1 MMNNRAVLQLVILVP
16 LLAAGLAVWLVVKND
31 AGDSERDSQ
40 HQGMRDSTVEMR
52 SLSCSRPDRN
62 PQEPIWQPGQGRDEL
77 AVLITAAKAGDRG
90 AAWNLYQAIHFCF
103 GVPDS
108 DRDLRREL
116 NRRARKE
123 QPDTSVAEHEQYI
136 PDKAAEVVQRYEEQL
151 RSMYEKCK
159 DVPRTAGTAY
169 DWLQRAA
176 AGGHAD
182 ARIEFYQQGL
192 RYAGDS
198 QADRA
203 RHVDAAKDFLG
214 QSLAAGD
221 GRALP
226 RLGQILRHEPAISAR
241 SMTPDLVEVYALFYA
256 AIFYAGYHD
265 SMNDW
270 RPAWTGFLEDADK
283 ILSREQIEQGQRRAM
298 KHLEAVGCEPN

>member
-1 MMNNRAVLQLVILVP
+1 MNNRAVLQLLILVP

-31 AGDSERDSQ
+31 AGESERDSQ
-40 HQGMRDSTVEMR
+40 RQKMRDSTVGMR

-62 PQEPIWQPGQGRDEL
+62 PPDPIWRPGQGREEL
-77 AVLITAAKAGDRG
+77 AALVASADSGNAD

-108 DRDLRREL
+108 DRDLRRKL
-116 NRRARKE
+116 NRRGDADH
-123 QPDTSVAEHEQYI
+123 PDTAVTEHEQYVSAN
-136 PDKAAEVVQRYEEQL
+136 AAEVLQRYEKQI
-151 RSMYEKCK
+151 RAKYEKCK

-176 AGGHAD
+176 VGGQPD
-182 ARIEFYQQGL
+182 ARVDFYQQGL
-192 RYAGDS
+192 RYAGDG

-203 RHVDAAKDFLG
+203 RHVDMAKDFLR
-214 QSLAAGD
+214 QSLVDGD

-241 SMTPDLVEVYALFYA
+241 SMTPDLVDVYALFYA
-256 AIFYAGYHD
+256 ASIYVGYD
-265 SMNDW
+265 AALTDW
-270 RPAWTGFLEDADK
+270 RPAWTGFLKDADK
-283 ILSREQIEQGQRRAM
+283 ILSPEQIEQGQQRAM
-298 KHLEAVGCEPN
+298 KHLDALGCEPN